1 MKTLLPT
8 CFILLGLIAC
18 NPSTQE
24 NSPKLVVGIVVDQ
37 MRYDYL
43 TRFWDDLGPNGFK
56 RFYKEGFVAH
66 NHHFNYYQTLTGPGH
81 ASIATGSTPSVH
93 GIIGNEW
100 YDRTM
105 QHEVY
110 CVHDDD
116 VKGLG
121 SAVKG
126 RKSPKHLI
134 TTTFADQLRLH
145 TQFRNKVIGVSL
157 KDRSAVLSTGHSAN
171 AAYWFA
177 GDQEGVFTT
186 STYYMDSLPKWVSDY
201 NAKKY
206 PHQYASSVWNTLRPI
221 ETYSASGPDD
231 TPYEGIF
238 KGAERPTFPY
248 DLSNLSPDYYKDKG
262 LDLVCNTPFGNTM
275 VTDMAVL
282 ALANEDLGKTAET
295 DVLMVSY
302 SSTDHIGHQFG
313 LTSVEI
319 QDTYLRLDLELERLF
334 SEIDQM
340 VGMDQVTLFLT
351 SDHGAVHVPKYLN
364 DHKLPGGH
372 DKSEGIKNQVNQA
385 LFSKTGVDSLVL
397 YVGNDQIYL
406 DYEKIEKNKLVI
418 NELTA
423 EAIRVILRLPT
434 IEKAFKTTDVPF
446 LSPSEKLHNL
456 LLRGNHVKR
465 AGDIY
470 MIPKPGHIDYGHT
483 GTTHGTGFSY
493 DTHAPLLMMGRGIK
507 SGQTYEMTSITD
519 IAPTMCA
526 LLGIAFPNG
535 MTGDVISEALAKSD
549 K

>member
-1 MKTLLPT
+1 MNKILTICIVLLS
-8 CFILLGLIAC
+8 ILAC
-18 NPSTQE
+18 SSNDDEKP
-24 NSPKLVVGIVVDQ
+24 PKLVIGIVVDQ

-43 TRFWDDLGPNGFK
+43 TRYWDDLSPNGFQ
-56 RFYKEGFVAH
+56 RFYNEGFVAH

-81 ASIATGSTPSVH
+81 ASISTGTTPSVH

-100 YDRTM
+100 YDRTL
-105 QHEVY
+105 QQEVY
-110 CVHDDD
+110 CVDDSD
-116 VKGLG
+116 VEGLG
-121 SAVKG
+121 SALKG
-126 RKSPKHLI
+126 KKSPKQLI

-177 GDQEGVFTT
+177 GGDEGVFTT
-186 STYYMDSLPKWVSDY
+186 STHYMDSLPNWVSEY

-221 ETYSASGPDD
+221 ETYTASGPDD

-238 KGAERPTFPY
+238 KGADRPTFPY
-248 DLSNLSPDYYKDKG
+248 DLSALSPDYYKDSG
-262 LDLVCNTPFGNTM
+262 LDIVRNTPFGNTM
-275 VTDMAVL
+275 VTDMALL
-282 ALANEDLGKTAET
+282 ALKHEDLGKDEET
-295 DVLMVSY
+295 DVLMISY

-313 LTSVEI
+313 LTAIET

-334 SEIDQM
+334 SEIDQTI
-340 VGMDQVTLFLT
+340 GMDQVTLFLT

-364 DHKLPGGH
+364 DHKFPGGH
-372 DKSEGIKNQVNQA
+372 DKSKGIRDRVNQA
-385 LFSKTGVDSLVL
+385 LLSKTGVDNLVL
-397 YVGNDQIYL
+397 HIGNDQMYL
-406 DYEKIEKNKLVI
+406 DHQRITKNKLYVD
-418 NELTA
+418 ELTD
-423 EAIRVILRLPT
+423 EAIRVVLTFST
-434 IEKAFKTTDVPF
+434 IEKAFKTVDVPK

-507 SGQTYEMTSITD
+507 AGHTYEETSITD

-526 LLGIAFPNG
+526 LLGTAFPNG
-535 MTGDVISEALAKSD
+535 MTGNVISKALLKAD

>member
-1 MKTLLPT
+1 MKTLLPA
-8 CFILLGLIAC
+8 CFILLSLMAC
-18 NPSTQE
+18 SPSTQE
-24 NSPKLVVGIVVDQ
+24 NLPKLVVGIVVDQ

-43 TRFWDDLGPNGFK
+43 TRYWDDLGPNGFK
-56 RFYKEGFVAH
+56 RFYKDGFVAH

-81 ASIATGSTPSVH
+81 ASIATGTTPSVH

-100 YDRTM
+100 YDRTI
-105 QHEVY
+105 QQEVY
-110 CVHDDD
+110 CVHDDN

-121 SAVKG
+121 SSVKG

-157 KDRSAVLSTGHSAN
+157 KDRSAVLLTGHSAN

-201 NAKKY
+201 NDKKY
-206 PHQYASSVWNTLRPI
+206 PHQYASSVWNTLRSI
-221 ETYSASGPDD
+221 DTYSASGPDD

-238 KGAERPTFPY
+238 KGTERPTFPY

-262 LDLVCNTPFGNTM
+262 LDLVSNTPFGNTM
-275 VTDMAVL
+275 VTEMAVL
-282 ALANEDLGKTAET
+282 ALANEDLGKTGEP

-319 QDTYLRLDLELERLF
+319 QDTYLRLDMELERLF
-334 SEIDQM
+334 FEIDQM
-340 VGMDQVTLFLT
+340 VGMDHVTLFLT

-364 DHKLPGGH
+364 DHKFPGGH
-372 DKSEGIKNQVNQA
+372 EKSKGIKNQVNQV
-385 LFSKTGVDSLVL
+385 LFSKTGVDNLVM
-397 YVGNDQIYL
+397 YIGNDQMYL
-406 DYEKIEKNKLVI
+406 DHEKIEKNKLVLD
-418 NELTA
+418 ELISV
-423 EAIRVILRLPT
+423 AIRVILRFST
-434 IEKAFKTTDVPF
+434 IEKVFKTTDVPF

-470 MIPKPGHIDYGHT
+470 MIPKPGHIDYGQT

-493 DTHAPLLMMGRGIK
+493 DTHAPLLMMGHGIK
-507 SGQTYEMTSITD
+507 SGQTYKRTSITD

-526 LLGIAFPNG
+526 MLGIAFPNG

>member
-1 MKTLLPT
+1 MNKIFLICIVLLSMLVCSP
-8 CFILLGLIAC
+8 IH
-18 NPSTQE
+18 QE
-24 NSPKLVVGIVVDQ
+24 KPPKLVIGIVVDQ

-43 TRFWDDLGPNGFK
+43 TRYWDALSSNGFK
-56 RFYKEGFVAH
+56 RFYQEGFVAH

-81 ASIATGSTPSVH
+81 ASISTGTTPSVH

-100 YDRTM
+100 YDRTS
-105 QHEVY
+105 QQQIY
-110 CVHDDD
+110 CVDDKD
-116 VKGLG
+116 VEGLG
-121 SAVKG
+121 STIKG

-177 GDQEGVFTT
+177 GGDEGVFTT
-186 STYYMDSLPKWVSDY
+186 STHYMDSLPNWVSEY

-206 PHQYASSVWNTLRPI
+206 PHQYALSVWNTLRPI
-221 ETYSASGPDD
+221 EIYTASGPDD

-248 DLSNLSPDYYKDKG
+248 DLSTLSPDYYKDKG
-262 LDLVCNTPFGNTM
+262 LDIVRNTPFGNTM
-275 VTDMAVL
+275 VTDMALL
-282 ALANEDLGKTAET
+282 ALAHEDLGKDEET
-295 DVLMVSY
+295 DVLMISY

-313 LTSVEI
+313 LTSIET

-340 VGMDQVTLFLT
+340 IGMDHVTLFLT

-364 DHKLPGGH
+364 DHKFPGGH
-372 DKSEGIKNQVNQA
+372 DKSKGIKDQVNQV
-385 LFSKTGVDSLVL
+385 LFSKTGVNNLVL
-397 YVGNDQIYL
+397 HIGNDQMYL
-406 DYEKIEKNKLVI
+406 DHQRITKNRLDLD
-418 NELTA
+418 ELTD
-423 EAIRVILRLPT
+423 EAIRVILTFST
-434 IEKAFKTTDVPF
+434 IEKAFKTVDVPK

-456 LLRGNHVKR
+456 LIRGNHVKR

-493 DTHAPLLMMGRGIK
+493 DTHAPLLMMGHGIK
-507 SGQTYEMTSITD
+507 AGHTYEKTSITD

-526 LLGIAFPNG
+526 LLGTAFPNG
-535 MTGDVISEALAKSD
+535 MTGNVISKALLKAD